1 MARCEPRRIDRP
13 CGRTLRTLLPTDAV
27 PLLLGLSLVIVLVVG
42 RPRPRDRSFR
52 DSRLWIKVL
61 HLTWVRATLLSMPG
75 LHELPDTFT
84 TATALARGVHP
95 RVLYA
100 LRNSGDVVELSRG
113 VFRRADAP
121 LASEPDLLA
130 VAYRSPVAIVCCRS
144 AAAVHELSD
153 ELPPAVQIAV
163 PTGHRP
169 PRIAYPPTEAF
180 RFAANTFEVELSRLE
195 AAPGEWVRIY
205 TPART
210 VIDLMRLRH
219 RFGES
224 LALAAM
230 QRYLRRRDAA
240 PAELLHLASMFD
252 VAGPVRRALDVA
264 TAE

>member
-1 MARCEPRRIDRP
+1 
-13 CGRTLRTLLPTDAV
+13 
-27 PLLLGLSLVIVLVVG
+27 
-42 RPRPRDRSFR
+42 
-52 DSRLWIKVL
+52 VL
-61 HLTWVRATLLSMPG
+61 HLTWVRATLLSMSG
-75 LHELPDTFT
+75 LQELPDTFT

-100 LRNSGDVVELSRG
+100 LRDSGDVVELSRG

-169 PRIAYPPTEAF
+169 PRIAYPPTEVF
-180 RFAANTFEVELSRLE
+180 RFAADTFEIELSRLE

-205 TPART
+205 SPART

-224 LALAAM
+224 LALAAL

-240 PAELLHLASMFD
+240 PAKLLHLASMFD

>member
-1 MARCEPRRIDRP
+1 MNRI
-13 CGRTLRTLLPTDAV
+13 CWQLRTDPGGDRV
-27 PLLLGLSLVIVLVVG
+27 LSVG
-42 RPRPRDRSFR
+42 RGG
-52 DSRLWIKVL
+52 SR
-61 HLTWVRATLLSMPG
+61 T
-75 LHELPDTFT
+75 E
-84 TATALARGVHP
+84 
-95 RVLYA
+95 
-100 LRNSGDVVELSRG
+100 
-113 VFRRADAP
+113 RRA
-121 LASEPDLLA
+121 
-130 VAYRSPVAIVCCRS
+130 
-144 AAAVHELSD
+144 
-153 ELPPAVQIAV
+153 PPAVQIAV

-169 PRIAYPPTEAF
+169 PRIAHPPTEVF
-180 RFAANTFEVELSRLE
+180 RFAAKTFEVELSRLE

-240 PAELLHLASMFD
+240 PARLLHLASMFD